1 MIDQGITKNDVSQLY
16 FWAGMMGLIVLLGI
30 VGRVTLA
37 YAGKLTTNIVK
48 DIRNDLYEKIQ
59 DYSHHEYEQI
69 GVSSL
74 VARMTNDAFVLMQ
87 FSEMVLKL
95 GIITPLMMIASVI
108 MTLVTSPSLAW
119 TVAVAM
125 PFLVLLFSMWQ
136 PKLVLF
142 LKSNKTFGHDQPIC
156 S

>member
-37 YAGKLTTNIVK
+37 YAAGKLTTNIVK

-108 MTLVTSPSLAW
+108 MTLVTSPSLA
-119 TVAVAM
+119 
-125 PFLVLLFSMWQ
+125 LQ
-136 PKLVLF
+136 
-142 LKSNKTFGHDQPIC
+142 
-156 S
+156 